1 MIWRETLGLKA
12 TKRSLN
18 LLDMGIGARRLM
30 KLLNAI
36 EDATGAV
43 IAPTAALQL
52 GTFEAFANAV
62 REGGRPSRTPLIL
75 LKSADGGHGPPL
87 YLISGGG
94 GFILEQVEMAQA
106 IVHDGPIYGLQLPGL
121 DGSEEALGS
130 IEAMAAYYLDYI
142 NLAHPGGAYHV
153 VGYSF
158 GGLVALEIA
167 RLLQTSGAHIG
178 LIGLL
183 ESNVHERRWPLAA
196 WLQYLMRRA
205 IIHGQAL
212 LEMPLGSAIVEL
224 ANCLGSSAGKI
235 VRRLL
240 PAPTQAQPS
249 MARKSV
255 FYIGGL
261 PPSLQRVRDQSIGA
275 FETYAPAPIDVP
287 VTLIKSRSGEPH
299 FCDPVLVWR
308 RIVRDLD
315 IAVVP
320 GAHKTMLRPP
330 YCGMLASELSKRL
343 EKA

>member
-1 MIWRETLGLKA
+1 MTDPFNLSPAEIDAGNVRFPRSRAGQVIPLRLPCSETTDQTLWVIWRETLGLKA

-94 GFILEQVEMAQA
+94 GFILEQVEMGQA

-142 NLAHPGGAYHV
+142 NLAHPGGAYYV

-196 WLQYLMRRA
+196 GRLAAIPDAPRHHPRPGVAGNAPGVGHRRT
-205 IIHGQAL
+205 GQLPGQQREQDRPAAAARAY
-212 LEMPLGSAIVEL
+212 PGSALNGAQVCVL
-224 ANCLGSSAGKI
+224 HRRPAAQPAAGSRP
-235 VRRLL
+235 VHRRL
-240 PAPTQAQPS
+240 
-249 MARKSV
+249 
-255 FYIGGL
+255 
-261 PPSLQRVRDQSIGA
+261 
-275 FETYAPAPIDVP
+275 
-287 VTLIKSRSGEPH
+287 
-299 FCDPVLVWR
+299 
-308 RIVRDLD
+308 
-315 IAVVP
+315 
-320 GAHKTMLRPP
+320 
-330 YCGMLASELSKRL
+330 
-343 EKA
+343 